1 MILTR
6 EKGKRMWGGLFS
18 ETSGSGGGEGG
29 SGGVTPAWIDST
41 YLSKEF
47 FNQLFVVH
55 INTKVTVTDGMTTTE
70 TNTPGVMSP
79 NDVIP
84 EDVVEQDVPSAGYT
98 TTTHV
103 SIESI
108 EAKSNFWSSLAIS
121 ALGQGSG
128 GGGGAVALADL
139 VDVAISNPT
148 NGQVLMYNSTTNKWY
163 NGTVQSGGGSV
174 TSITAGTGLSGGTIT
189 SSGTIAISSTYQSYI
204 SHGETA
210 YRWTQNFGAT
220 DVNTALGFTITGTA
234 GTTYNLGNFLTG
246 ITSTMINTALGFT
259 PLSNQTTF
267 WGQTPSNGVVS
278 GNMTNVGSID
288 MKGLIN
294 GVQAIEMNNDS
305 TTHGTGH
312 GGYIDFHYN
321 ASSADYTSR
330 LIESA
335 ENILKIQ
342 AKNSSG
348 QSKYAALMVGE
359 NFDGSYLQ
367 IGNVRLV
374 YESNNNAL
382 KVTDNNGNAA
392 NFYAL
397 GAVSALGFSS
407 GSGST
412 AIDNLTVNSSVK
424 MEDYSGS
431 SLNVLSV
438 TKATSATTVN
448 YLNIG
453 EAWSALYHDTRIYGY
468 NVQLVSGNGAYITS
482 MNGSGKVTFPNY
494 IQASRFY
501 LDSSRYIYLSG
512 SSLYY
517 YNGSTSIQIA

>member
-148 NGQVLMYNSTTNKWY
+148 NGQVLMYNSTTQKWY

-210 YRWTQNFGAT
+210 YQWIQGNPLSGYATKSWVQDQGYLTSSDISDMATQTWVGQQ
-220 DVNTALGFTITGTA
+220 G
-234 GTTYNLGNFLTG
+234 FLTSVSG
-246 ITSTMINTALGFT
+246 
-259 PLSNQTTF
+259 TF
-267 WGQTPSNGVVS
+267 WGNSWSNGGTLS
-278 GNMTNVGSID
+278 GNIIID
-288 MKGLIN
+288 N
-294 GVQAIEMNNDS
+294 GYAIR
-305 TTHGTGH
+305 
-312 GGYIDFHYN
+312 F
-321 ASSADYTSR
+321 
-330 LIESA
+330 
-335 ENILKIQ
+335 
-342 AKNSSG
+342 KNSSG
-348 QSKYAALMVGE
+348 DNKNVLTLNSSNQLAIGYNTRQMGYVTDIQGDPITFATNNGTTGGTNNRLEVGE
-359 NFDGSYLQ
+359 FSSAGRFWIKQGTQGLRIGDGLIIWDSY
-367 IGNVRLV
+367 
-374 YESNNNAL
+374 NNAL
-382 KVTDNNGNAA
+382 RVQKFDATAA
-392 NFYAL
+392 NLYAD

-407 GSGST
+407 GNGST
-412 AIDNLTVNSSVK
+412 TIDNLTVNSSVK
-424 MEDYSGS
+424 MEDYASS

-453 EAWSALYHDTRIYGY
+453 EDWSALYHDTRIYGY
-468 NVQLVSGNGAYITS
+468 NVQLVSGNGAYIMS